1 MSFAGDVKKELSK
14 ADISVSASRLAECY
28 GLLLYSRRFCEL
40 EIKLKTEAIC
50 VAERFCDHVNTLFG
64 AIVEKKSTLRASKE
78 DINLHSIKVLLE
90 DDCKRIYSYFGHSE
104 DNHTLRVNRANIED
118 EQCIS
123 AFLRGVFLACGSV
136 NDPQKN
142 YHLEFCVPF
151 KNLSTDLCTL
161 MGEITE
167 CQLTPRTILRNGNH
181 IVYLKDS
188 EQITDLLTYMG
199 APNSAMDIMSAKA
212 YKQMRNV
219 TNRRINSEL
228 ANISKTARAGAKIL
242 NAIDV
247 IEADRGLS
255 SLPDNLRAVAE
266 IKRDNPELSLSALG
280 NLLNPPISR
289 SGVNHRLNKLIELSE
304 EIKREAGETDE

>member
-14 ADISVSASRLAECY
+14 ADISVNASRLAECY
-28 GLLLYSRRFCEL
+28 GLLLYSRRFSEA

-50 VAERFCDHVNTLFG
+50 VAERFCDHINTLFG
-64 AIVEKKSTLRASKE
+64 AIVEKKSTLRATKE

-90 DDCKRIYSYFGHSE
+90 SDCKRIYTYFGHSE

-118 EQCIS
+118 EQWIS
-123 AFLRGVFLACGSV
+123 SFIRGVFLACGSV

-167 CQLTPRTILRNGNH
+167 CQLTPRVVLRNGNH

-199 APNSAMDIMSAKA
+199 APNCAMDIMSAKA

-228 ANISKTARAGAKIL
+228 ANISKTAQAGAKIL
-242 NAIDV
+242 NAID
-247 IEADRGLS
+247 IIDSDRGLS
-255 SLPDNLRAVAE
+255 ALPDNLREVAE

-280 NLLNPPISR
+280 NLLDPPISR
-289 SGVNHRLNKLIELSE
+289 SGVNHRLNKLIDLAE
-304 EIKREAGETDE
+304 EIKRETGGKNE

>member
-14 ADISVSASRLAECY
+14 ADISINARRLAECY
-28 GLLLYSRRFCEL
+28 GLLLYSRRFTET

-50 VAERFCDHVNTLFG
+50 VAERFSEHMSTLFG
-64 AIVEKKSTLRASKE
+64 AIVEKKSTLRISKE

-90 DDCKRIYSYFGHSE
+90 SDCKRIYSFFGHSP
-104 DNHTLRVNRANIED
+104 NALSLKVNRANIED
-118 EQCIS
+118 EQCTS

-151 KNLSTDLCTL
+151 KNLGVDLCTL

-167 CQLTPRTILRNGNH
+167 CTLTPRTTVRNGTH

-199 APNSAMDIMSAKA
+199 ATNSAMDIMSAKA
-212 YKQMRNV
+212 YKQMRNI

-228 ANISKTARAGAKIL
+228 ANISRTAQAGAKIL
-242 NAIDV
+242 YAIDV
-247 IEADRGLS
+247 IDADRGLN
-255 SLPDNLRAVAE
+255 SLPDNLRVVAE
-266 IKRDNPELSLSALG
+266 LKKENPELSLSALG
-280 NLLNPPISR
+280 NLLEPPISR
-289 SGVNHRLNKLIELSE
+289 SGVNHRLNKLMELAE
-304 EIKREAGETDE
+304 EIKREAGGQNE